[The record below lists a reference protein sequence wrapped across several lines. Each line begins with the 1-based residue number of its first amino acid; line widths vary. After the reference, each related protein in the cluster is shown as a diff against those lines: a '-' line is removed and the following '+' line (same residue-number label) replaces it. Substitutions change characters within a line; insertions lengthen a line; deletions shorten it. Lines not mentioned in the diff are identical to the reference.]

1 MACRVHLSQ
10 RAMSDAPDPPSSYP
24 ADPFGWTAIVT
35 GAFFL
40 LVLIR
45 LGIPSQP
52 FFDEVH
58 YLPAARALLEMSE
71 PINREHP
78 MLGKEL
84 IAISIATFGDRP
96 FGWRAFS
103 ALFGAFALF
112 AFMRA
117 MWHASCSRFATIA
130 GGVLLATAFPLFV
143 HARIAMLD
151 IFMVCFTMIALW
163 MCVGA
168 MREAETARLRLA
180 IAGIALGCAMASKWS
195 VAPVAIL
202 PGIAFFVI
210 RLKAAGWRAF
220 TSGRGLPIAGMS
232 LAEAFLWLGIV
243 PLAVYAAI
251 FLPAMFYRS
260 GAFGPLDLV
269 AFHRT
274 MLDLQTQTLSPH
286 TYQSRLWEWIGNIRA
301 IWYLY
306 EEVDGAQR
314 GVLLIGNPLTMLAGL
329 PAIIW
334 CGWTGVFRRNW
345 AGLAIA
351 LLYLA
356 SVGLWLVAAKSVQF
370 YYHYFLPSCFLVAA
384 LALALDALWQAGWR
398 KAALAPVAGALA
410 MFAFFYPILS
420 AAPLEGGGAFERWT
434 WLDSWR

>member
-1 MACRVHLSQ
+1 
-10 RAMSDAPDPPSSYP
+10 MSALPDNPPRDP
-24 ADPFGWTAIVT
+24 IDPFGWTAIVT

-40 LVLIR
+40 LVLVR

-71 PINREHP
+71 PLNREHP

-84 IAISIATFGDRP
+84 IAISIAVFGDRP
-96 FGWRAFS
+96 FGWRALP

-117 MWHASCSRFATIA
+117 MWHASRSRFATIA

-143 HARIAMLD
+143 HSRIAMLD
-151 IFMVCFTMIALW
+151 IFMVCFTMVGLW
-163 MCVGA
+163 MCAGA
-168 MREAETARLRLA
+168 IREPETARWRLA

-195 VAPVAIL
+195 VTPVATL
-202 PGIAFFVI
+202 PGIAFFVV

-220 TSGRGLPIAGMS
+220 TSRRGPPAAGIG
-232 LAEAFLWLGIV
+232 LAEAALWLGAV
-243 PLAVYAAI
+243 PLVTYAAT

-260 GAFGPLDLV
+260 GAFGPLDLLT
-269 AFHRT
+269 FHQT
-274 MLDLQTQTLSPH
+274 MIELQTQELPPH
-286 TYQSRLWEWIGNIRA
+286 TYQSRWWEWTGNIRA

-306 EEVDGAQR
+306 EEVDGAWR
-314 GVLLIGNPLTMLAGL
+314 GVLLIGNPLTMLAGI

-334 CGWTGVFRRNW
+334 CGWTGIFRRNW
-345 AGLAIA
+345 AGLAIM
-351 LLYLA
+351 LLYVA
-356 SVGLWLVAAKSVQF
+356 SMGLWLVAAKNVQF

-384 LALALDALWQAGWR
+384 LALALDALWRAGWH
-398 KAALAPVAGALA
+398 KTALAPAAGALA
-410 MFAFFYPILS
+410 MFAIFYPILS